1 VRPLSVDPNRISESV
16 GHRRITVR
24 VRFPRIAFLFAC
36 AVSLALPLAAQS
48 TNGTING
55 RVLDP
60 SNKVIGGA
68 DILVINDATGVQYSG
83 KTNEDGIYVVP
94 NLPPGAYRLQ
104 VSKVGF
110 KTLIKPD
117 IVLNIQDALSI
128 NFTLPVGAVFE
139 TVTVEGGASMINTTD
154 ASVSTVVDQTFVKN
168 MPLNGRSFQD
178 LILLTPGV
186 VTQTPQPTGASGLGR
201 TGEFS
206 VNGQRPEDNYYTVD
220 GVSSNLG
227 TSALYMTAGA
237 SPSGSLPTATAL
249 GTTQALVSVDD
260 LQEFRVQSSTYSAQ
274 YGRNPGGQFAFETKS
289 GSNRFHGTAYDY
301 LRNGALDAQDWFNDY
316 FGTPELSLR
325 QNDFGGTFGGPVKIP
340 SVYKGT
346 DKTFFFVS
354 YEGLRLRAPQAA
366 TANFVPDLCMR
377 GMGVCPSGRNPAAS
391 ALFPALRAF
400 PLPSPNG
407 VEDAT
412 NGIGQFIGSWSS
424 PASLNSTSVRFDH
437 VVNDKLR
444 LFFRFSDTGSS
455 LATRGASAISQ
466 TPSMLITT
474 GYTLRTYTLGGS
486 YAFSPRISNEA
497 RLNYSSNV
505 TTNNTSIDA
514 LGGSTPV
521 DLARLTGLSA
531 GSEPGV
537 GFLYGGYQLS
547 ILQERVFGTQ
557 RQWNLVDTANLTL
570 GRHQFKFGID
580 YRKLAPFA
588 IPATPLASFL
598 YFGESAVETNSPLTI
613 AIAYAPAYPL
623 YTNFSVF
630 GQDEWRVSQR
640 LSLSLGLRWEVNPA
654 PGVTQGLKPYTVQ
667 GSSAST
673 WTLAPQGTPLWQTT
687 YGNFAPRL
695 GAAYVIRNTPAW
707 ETVLRVGGGLFF
719 DTGQQLGS
727 IGFSG
732 PGFSALAFLPV
743 SFPGP
748 VAVPA
753 IVNPPIAP
761 YSTVYGVAPHLQL
774 PYTIQ
779 WNSSIEQALGKSQAF
794 TVSYVGSHAGRLLQ
808 QNAFEPTNNPVS
820 SFFYFVENGLTS
832 DYDSV
837 QIQFRRRLS
846 RGLTALASYTLSH
859 CLDYG
864 SQNYLAGYQRGNCDF
879 DVRHSFSTA
888 FSYDLPNLVQ
898 NGFLNAVLR
907 HWGLD
912 GRFTARTA
920 FPVTLEGKGLVQPN
934 GQIYNEGLSFV
945 PGQPVYLYGASCAS
959 VLQGLHDLNPGQGC
973 PGGRAINPNA
983 FMNVGSGYGDAPR
996 NFARGFGAW
1005 QMDLAARRDF
1015 PINER
1020 LKLQFRGE
1028 AFNLFNHPNFGSVSP
1043 YFGTTTFGQATA
1055 TLANS
1060 LGVLNPLY
1068 QMGGSRSMQFALKL
1082 VF

>member
-1 VRPLSVDPNRISESV
+1 M
-16 GHRRITVR
+16 R
-24 VRFPRIAFLFAC
+24 VRFPRIAFVFAC
-36 AVSLALPLAAQS
+36 AVSLALPLTAQS
-48 TNGTING
+48 PNGIMNG

-60 SNKVIGGA
+60 SNKVISGA
-68 DILVINDATGVQYSG
+68 DILVISDATGLKYSG
-83 KTNEDGIYVVP
+83 KTNDDGIYVVP
-94 NLPPGAYRLQ
+94 NLPPGPYRLQ

-139 TVTVEGGASMINTTD
+139 IVTVEGGASMINTTD

-220 GVSSNLG
+220 GVGSNLG
-227 TSALYMTAGA
+227 TSALYTTFGAG
-237 SPSGSLPTATAL
+237 PSGSLPAATAL

-260 LQEFRVQSSTYSAQ
+260 LQEFRVQSSTYSAE

-289 GSNRFHGTAYDY
+289 GNNQFHGTAYDY

-316 FGTPELSLR
+316 FNKPEPSLR
-325 QNDFGGTFGGPVKIP
+325 QNDFGGTFGGPVMIP

-346 DKTFFFVS
+346 DKTFFFLS
-354 YEGLRLRAPQAA
+354 YEGLRLTAPQAA
-366 TANFVPDLCMR
+366 TVNFVPDLCMR
-377 GMGVCPSGRNPAAS
+377 GMSVCPSGRNPGAS
-391 ALFPALRAF
+391 ALLPALRAF
-400 PLPSPNG
+400 PLPSPDG
-407 VEDAT
+407 VADAT
-412 NGIGQFIGSWSS
+412 NGIGQFIGSWSN
-424 PASLNSTSVRFDH
+424 PASLNSTSVRLDH
-437 VVNDKLR
+437 LVNDKLR
-444 LFFRFSDTGSS
+444 LFFRFSDTTSS
-455 LATRGASAISQ
+455 SATRGASAISE
-466 TPSMLITT
+466 TPSMHVTSA
-474 GYTLRTYTLGGS
+474 YTLRTYTLGVS
-486 YAFSPRISNEA
+486 SVFSSRLSNEV
-497 RLNYSSNV
+497 RFNYSSNV
-505 TTNNTSIDA
+505 ATNNTSIDA

-521 DLARLTGLSA
+521 NLAQLTGLSA

-537 GFLYGGYQLS
+537 GLLYGGYQFQ
-547 ILQERVFGTQ
+547 ILQEQLSSTQ
-557 RQWNLVDTANLTL
+557 RQWNLVDSASISL
-570 GRHQFKFGID
+570 GRHRLKFGID
-580 YRKLAPFA
+580 YRRLAPFA
-588 IPATPLASFL
+588 IPASPLAAFL
-598 YFGESAVETNSPLTI
+598 YFGESAVETNTPFTI

-623 YTNFSVF
+623 YINFSAF

-640 LSLSLGLRWEVNPA
+640 LSLSLGLRWELNPA
-654 PGVTQGLKPYTVQ
+654 PDVTQGLKPYTVQ
-667 GSSAST
+667 GSSPST

-695 GAAYVIRNTPAW
+695 GAAYVLRNTPGW
-707 ETVLRVGGGLFF
+707 ETVVHVGGGLFF

-727 IGFSG
+727 LGFQG
-732 PGFSALAFLPV
+732 PGFSATAYPAV

-753 IVNPPIAP
+753 IVNPPVAP
-761 YSTVYGVAPHLQL
+761 YSGTVYGVAPHLQL

-779 WNSSIEQALGKSQAF
+779 WNASIEQALSRSQAF
-794 TVSYVGSHAGRLLQ
+794 TVSYVGSHAARLLQ
-808 QNAFEPTNNPVS
+808 QNAFEPTSNPLS
-820 SFFYFVENGLTS
+820 SFFQFVENGRTS
-832 DYDSV
+832 DYESL
-837 QIQFRRRLS
+837 QIQFRRRLG
-846 RGLTALASYTLSH
+846 RGLTALASYTWSH

-864 SQNYLAGYQRGNCDF
+864 SQNYLFGYQRGNCDF
-879 DVRHSFSTA
+879 DVRHSLSTA
-888 FSYDLPNLVQ
+888 FSYDLPNLGH
-898 NGFLNAVLR
+898 NGFLNAVLH
-907 HWGLD
+907 HWGVD
-912 GRFTARTA
+912 DRFTARTA
-920 FPVTLEGKGLVQPN
+920 FPVTLEGNGLVQPN
-934 GQIYNEGLSFV
+934 GQVYNEGLSFV
-945 PGQPVYLYGASCAS
+945 PDQPVYLYGANCAS

-983 FMNVGSGYGDAPR
+983 FMNVSSGYGDAPR

-1005 QMDLAARRDF
+1005 QMDLAVRRDF

-1020 LKLQFRGE
+1020 LKVQFRAE
-1028 AFNLFNHPNFGSVSP
+1028 AFNFFNHPNFGSISP
-1043 YFGTTTFGQATA
+1043 YLGTNTFGQATG

-1068 QMGGSRSMQFALKL
+1068 QMGGPRSMQFALKL